1 MTFTFLSPVCCRNL
15 KDTKILMKT
24 GLGLVLAG
32 HVNFLLGALVHGAVL
47 RNVSVSVQAA
57 TMEYAIANIIALTA
71 GLTVESTRLSLKG
84 HAAIGGISAIVLSK
98 NMKNKS
104 LVFKCWSCSTPVGRP
119 VGLQKWLLL
128 VMSLL
133 ACLLGCASAVSVFAS
148 MVTAISN
155 SGLSLLTQCNL
166 NGTVNTYSITYE
178 CPFDPTRIY
187 GTTLTLWVLV
197 IIMSLVEVAF
207 SGRCF
212 VACTAFLRLP
222 CPWRKMPV
230 NANRVRFRTTEDCNQ
245 AASSYAPDVEEPTE
259 ENDLLN
265 TTTPTEE
272 TSELEGYGMGRH
284 CWTVGQ
290 RGDPSGSLSSVKRRQ
305 TKDSE
310 RRRRGYSS
318 STVFH
323 SKDHSSLWNSETGE
337 EQCANTL
344 E

>member
-1 MTFTFLSPVCCRNL
+1 MKFMNIVCCRNL

-71 GLTVESTRLSLKG
+71 GLT
-84 HAAIGGISAIVLSK
+84 AAIGGISAIVLSK

-104 LVFKCWSCSTPVGRP
+104 L
-119 VGLQKWLLL
+119 KWLLL

-272 TSELEGYGMGRH
+272 TSEL
-284 CWTVGQ
+284 
-290 RGDPSGSLSSVKRRQ
+290 
-305 TKDSE
+305 
-310 RRRRGYSS
+310 
-318 STVFH
+318 
-323 SKDHSSLWNSETGE
+323 
-337 EQCANTL
+337 
-344 E
+344 